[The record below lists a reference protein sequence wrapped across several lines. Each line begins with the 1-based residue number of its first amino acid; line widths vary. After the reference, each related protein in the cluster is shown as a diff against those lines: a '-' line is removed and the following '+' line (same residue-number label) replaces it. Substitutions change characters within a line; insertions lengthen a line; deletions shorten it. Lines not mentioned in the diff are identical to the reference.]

1 MKATIMARFKIEW
14 LSIAMHD
21 IAIIKIWPYQRVNAQ
36 HKGLYLGRYLCSIAH
51 YRASIYAAQ
60 IA

>member
-1 MKATIMARFKIEW
+1 MARFKIEW